1 MRGREERGEER
12 EAKREAEKKKI
23 VGFAKTYKDM
33 RIDCEVE
40 RECLY
45 RYSS

>member
-1 MRGREERGEER
+1 MRGREERGDER

-23 VGFAKTYKDM
+23 VGFAKTYTDM
-33 RIDCEVE
+33 RIDCEVK

-45 RYSS
+45 RYSI